1 MGVVRSALRGVFS
14 PWRSRTSGAVV
25 GRVAGPN
32 PDPVVLVHGF
42 LDYYGTPWW
51 KTMEEL
57 LVEAGWPEERVHS
70 VTIGKLP
77 GTTIGSP
84 MSYANRVQAELES
97 AHDAHGQPV
106 DVIGHSM
113 GGLKARWVVEQGDGE
128 EYVDDLVTL
137 GTPHQGTY
145 AAYWALLTPAG
156 RDMIPGSSFIRTLN
170 EGGLAPSVRY
180 TSVWSSADSLVLPQS
195 NAKIPAEIMDEDTEN
210 IYCGAKAHI
219 SMVHDS
225 EVLGLYAHRLD

>member
-1 MGVVRSALRGVFS
+1 MEVVRSALRGVFS
-14 PWRSRTSGAVV
+14 PFRSRPSGTVV

-51 KTMEEL
+51 ATMEEL

-70 VTIGKLP
+70 VTISRLP

-84 MSYANRVQAELES
+84 MSYAAKVQETLES

-113 GGLKARWVVEQGDGE
+113 GGLKARWCVEQGDGE

-145 AAYWALLTPAG
+145 AAYWALLTPGG
-156 RDMIPGSSFIRTLN
+156 RDMIPGSSFVRTLN

-195 NAKIPAEIMDEDTEN
+195 NAKIPAEIVDEDTEN

-219 SMVHDS
+219 SMVHDA
-225 EVLGLYAHRLD
+225 EVLGMYAHRLD

>member
-1 MGVVRSALRGVFS
+1 MGVVRTALRGMFS
-14 PWRSRTSGAVV
+14 PLRSWTSGAVV

-145 AAYWALLTPAG
+145 AAFWALLTPAG